1 MMATKFVASQSVEI
15 AVPWQPIPIEHYLR
29 QPQRL
34 VNALIDQ
41 RRVEQLSR
49 EVFRLKMRPLNFMS
63 VKIQPTVDMRV
74 WAQSNGTINLQSV
87 GCEILGLDYINQR
100 FALNLKGYLLPRQ
113 RSGVTYL
120 KGNADLEVRLE
131 LPPPFSFTP
140 QFIME
145 KTGNGLLKSI
155 LLTIK
160 QRLLNQLL
168 SDYQSWVNTQTEG
181 KRIDSDSTEFS
192 TLRLE

>member
-1 MMATKFVASQSVEI
+1 MATKFVASQSVEI
-15 AVPWQPIPIEHYLR
+15 TVPQQPIPIEHYLR

-34 VNALIDQ
+34 VNALADP
-41 RRVEQLSR
+41 RRIEQLNQ

-100 FALNLKGYLLPRQ
+100 FALNLKGYLLPTR
-113 RSGVTYL
+113 RNDVTYL

-140 QFIME
+140 QLIME

-168 SDYQSWVNTQTEG
+168 SDYQSWVYTQTKG
-181 KRIDSDSTEFS
+181 KRIDSDSAEFPN
-192 TLRLE
+192 LRLE

>member
-1 MMATKFVASQSVEI
+1 MATKFVASESVEI
-15 AVPWQPIPIEHYLR
+15 AVSQQSIPIEYYLR

-34 VNALIDQ
+34 VYALVDR

-63 VKIQPTVDMRV
+63 VKIQPTVDIRV
-74 WAQSNGTINLQSV
+74 WAQSNGVINLESV
-87 GCEILGLDYINQR
+87 ACKILGLDYINQR
-100 FALNLKGYLLPRQ
+100 FALNLKGYLLPTQ
-113 RSGVTYL
+113 QSGVTYL
-120 KGNADLEVRLE
+120 KGNADLEVGLE

-140 QFIME
+140 QLIME

-155 LLTIK
+155 LMTIK

-168 SDYQSWVNTQTEG
+168 NDYQSWVEAQTQR
-181 KRIDSDSTEFS
+181 KRIDSDSTEFPR
-192 TLRLE
+192 LRLE

>member
-1 MMATKFVASQSVEI
+1 MATKFVASQSVEI
-15 AVPWQPIPIEHYLR
+15 TVPRQPIPIENYLR

-34 VNALIDQ
+34 VNALVDR

-100 FALNLKGYLLPRQ
+100 FALNLKGYLLPTR

-120 KGNADLEVRLE
+120 KGNADLEVQLE

-140 QFIME
+140 QLIME

-168 SDYQSWVNTQTEG
+168 SDYQSWVNTQIQG
-181 KRIDSDSTEFS
+181 KRIDSDSTEFP
-192 TLRLE
+192 TLKLE

>member
-1 MMATKFVASQSVEI
+1 MATKFVASQSVEI
-15 AVPWQPIPIEHYLR
+15 TVPQQAIPIEHYLR

-34 VNALIDQ
+34 VNALVDPK
-41 RRVEQLSR
+41 RVEQLNQ

-74 WAQSNGTINLQSV
+74 WAQSNGIINLQSV

-100 FALNLKGYLLPRQ
+100 FALNLKGYLLPTR
-113 RSGVTYL
+113 RNNFTYL

-140 QFIME
+140 QFIVE

-168 SDYQSWVNTQTEG
+168 NDYQSWVDTQIKG
-181 KRIDSDSTEFS
+181 KRIDSDSTEFPNW
-192 TLRLE
+192 RLE